1 LEGRQNI
8 RTAGY
13 FKKVIT
19 VMDNFEAKGV
29 YLKLSQEMSSFIKG
43 FEY

>member
-13 FKKVIT
+13 FKNT

-29 YLKLSQEMSSFIKG
+29 YLKLSQEMPSFIKG